1 LNAAENYA
9 GVPARVAA
17 ALKLNVSM
25 QGSVQQEW
33 GFLDPVSD
41 RRWDQLVTSH
51 PDCDIFHS
59 SGWARV
65 LCKTY
70 RHRPFYLHLSA
81 GTRTVALVPLMEVA
95 SPLTGRRGICLPFS
109 DGCCPLLFDQTI
121 QSSVANKLLQLAI
134 TRNWK
139 FLELRCATRPS
150 TSSVPSATF
159 YSHRIDLS
167 RGTDDLFAGFASSVR
182 GAIRRALKM
191 GVTTEVSSSCDSLSE
206 FYELHLRTR
215 RRHGLPPQPMKFFR
229 NIHEEL
235 LKGGSGFVVLARS
248 ASRPIAAAVFLRF
261 AGKGLYKYAAS
272 DERHQELRGNDLVMW
287 EGIRCLVQEG
297 AHTLQLGRTS
307 IENDGLRRFKSA
319 WGVTEEMLHYFRFD
333 VGKNSWLNMQDRPRT
348 LHQQVFGRLPL
359 KVNQLAGSMI
369 YPHLD

>member
-1 LNAAENYA
+1 MTA
-9 GVPARVAA
+9 GAAA
-17 ALKLNVSM
+17 ALNSNVSI
-25 QGSVQQEW
+25 QGQRLGPAKQEW
-33 GFLDPVSD
+33 GFLDPLSD
-41 RRWDQLVTSH
+41 PRWDQLATSH
-51 PDCDIFHS
+51 SDCDIFHS

-70 RHRPFYLHLSA
+70 RHKPFYLQLAEGSKA
-81 GTRTVALVPLMEVA
+81 MALVPLMEVA

-109 DGCCPLLFDQTI
+109 DGCAPLLFDETV
-121 QSSVANKLLQLAI
+121 QSSVVNKLLQLAI

-139 FLELRCATRPS
+139 FLELRGATKPS
-150 TSSVPSATF
+150 TSAVPSATF

-167 RGTDDLFAGFASSVR
+167 RGTDDLFARFASSVR

-191 GVTTEVSSSCDSLSE
+191 GVTAEISCSCDSLSE
-206 FYELHLRTR
+206 FYDLHLRTR
-215 RRHGLPPQPMKFFR
+215 RRHGLPPQSMKFFR

-235 LKGGSGFVVLARS
+235 MKNGSGFVVLARS
-248 ASRPIAAAVFLRF
+248 SSRPIAAAVFLRF
-261 AGKGLYKYAAS
+261 GEKALYKYAAS
-272 DERHQELRGNDLVMW
+272 DERYQELRGNDLVMW
-287 EGIRCLVQEG
+287 EGIKFLAQEG
-297 AHTLQLGRTS
+297 ARILHLGRTS

-319 WGVTEEMLHYFRFD
+319 WSVTEEILHYFRFD
-333 VGKNSWLNMQDRPRT
+333 VGKNSWLSVQDRPRT